1 MKAAAVEEDDSE
13 EESEEE
19 DSDDEEDEA
28 PKQVRSF
35 VFTLEGLQTRAYQL
49 SMKYHQQ
56 HCTWV
61 RLRLLLRQRTP
72 TVDGVTSLK
81 RGLSRLRRRSR
92 PPSPQA
98 RAHQLLL

>member
-19 DSDDEEDEA
+19 DSDDEEEEA

-35 VFTLEGLQTRAYQL
+35 VSTLEGSQTRAYHL
-49 SMKYHQQ
+49 PLKYHQQ

-61 RLRLLLRQRTP
+61 CLYLLQ
-72 TVDGVTSLK
+72 
-81 RGLSRLRRRSR
+81 
-92 PPSPQA
+92 
-98 RAHQLLL
+98 